1 MRSERER
8 MDGQVTKRQAIDGK
22 SKKNLFL
29 KAECLK
35 QLAPDHWLLNTDISS
50 IFREHSPTLPNKR
63 YVYKANNKVVG
74 NKPVGIGHEFS
85 CIGLSQRS
93 TYYGVSGAAWNL
105 PLSMKLVPFEENKN
119 EFTACQVNE
128 LLNNED
134 LPFGKHLTIN
144 ALDSNYASPEYI
156 AETYSQNNLVN
167 IIRISNNRNV
177 WKKLE
182 KKEQSERRKNNKDSR
197 GANAIYGK
205 KYKLNENDEWD
216 LASDETSEFGIKN
229 TKGKRHIVRVS
240 IWKDMMFRSKRKR
253 NMKDKPMHLARI
265 ELLDPETKQ
274 PVFKKPMWLGVWGK
288 RRDELSGEQ
297 IFWDFR
303 NRFDIEHFFRFGK
316 QKLLLDKYQTPDE
329 EHLQNWLEVV
339 SLAYWLLW
347 QGKDESKQEGLKWRK
362 YDKTTKKRE
371 IYGLGLSPSQ
381 VQREMQRIIL
391 GFEQKPYL
399 PNLQIK
405 GEGRKLG
412 QVLPKRKHYP
422 VRFKRKKM
430 KKLTG

>member
-1 MRSERER
+1 M
-8 MDGQVTKRQAIDGK
+8 
-22 SKKNLFL
+22 
-29 KAECLK
+29 
-35 QLAPDHWLLNTDISS
+35 
-50 IFREHSPTLPNKR
+50 
-63 YVYKANNKVVG
+63 
-74 NKPVGIGHEFS
+74 
-85 CIGLSQRS
+85 
-93 TYYGVSGAAWNL
+93 
-105 PLSMKLVPFEENKN
+105 
-119 EFTACQVNE
+119 
-128 LLNNED
+128 
-134 LPFGKHLTIN
+134 
-144 ALDSNYASPEYI
+144 
-156 AETYSQNNLVN
+156 
-167 IIRISNNRNV
+167 
-177 WKKLE
+177 
-182 KKEQSERRKNNKDSR
+182 
-197 GANAIYGK
+197 
-205 KYKLNENDEWD
+205 
-216 LASDETSEFGIKN
+216 
-229 TKGKRHIVRVS
+229 
-240 IWKDMMFRSKRKR
+240 
-253 NMKDKPMHLARI
+253 
-265 ELLDPETKQ
+265 
-274 PVFKKPMWLGVWGK
+274 GK